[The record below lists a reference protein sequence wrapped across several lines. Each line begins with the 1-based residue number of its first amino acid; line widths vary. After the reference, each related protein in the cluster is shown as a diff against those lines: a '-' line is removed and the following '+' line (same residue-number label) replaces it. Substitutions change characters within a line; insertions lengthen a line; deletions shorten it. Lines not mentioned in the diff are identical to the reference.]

1 MSKQRRTFSA
11 EFKRE
16 AAALVLD
23 QGYSHIDACR
33 SLGVVDSALRRWV
46 KQLEAE
52 RQGVTPK
59 SKALTP
65 EQQKIQELEAR
76 INRLEREKAIFKKG
90 YRSLDVGRTRSYALI
105 DQLSE
110 QESVEV
116 VCSAFDV
123 ARSCYYVHRLR
134 RRRVDARRVAL
145 RSQVNQ
151 LFSQSRG
158 SAGSRSILGMLREE
172 GVTIG
177 RFRVRRLM
185 RELGLV
191 SKQPGSHAYK
201 QATVERPDIPN
212 RLNREFAT
220 EHPNQVWCGDITY
233 VWAQGRWH
241 YLAAVLDLH
250 TRRVIGWAFSAKPDA
265 ELVIKALDMAY
276 EQRGKPQQVLFH
288 SDRSAKPDAELVIKA
303 LDMAYEQRG
312 KPQQVLFHSDQGSQY
327 ASRLFR
333 QRLWRYR
340 MQQSMSRRGNCWDN
354 SPMER
359 LFRSLKSEWVP
370 STGYLTA
377 QEAQRDISHYLMHRY
392 NWIRPHQFNDGLP
405 PAVAEEKLNPL
416 SGMG

>member
-276 EQRGKPQQVLFH
+276 EQRGKPQQV
-288 SDRSAKPDAELVIKA
+288 R
-303 LDMAYEQRG
+303 
-312 KPQQVLFHSDQGSQY
+312 FHSDQGSQY

>member
-1 MSKQRRTFSA
+1 MSKQRRTFST

-23 QGYSHIDACR
+23 QGYSHIEACS
-33 SLGVVDSALRRWV
+33 SLGVADSALRRWI
-46 KQLEAE
+46 KQLQDEL
-52 RQGVTPK
+52 QGVTPT

-123 ARSCYYVHRLR
+123 PRSCFYTHRLR

-145 RSQVNQ
+145 RSRVNE

-158 SAGSRSILGMLREE
+158 SAGSRSILGMLRED

-212 RLNREFAT
+212 RLNREFAVQ
-220 EHPNQVWCGDITY
+220 HPNRVWCGDITY
-233 VWAQGRWH
+233 IWAQGRWH
-241 YLAAVLDLH
+241 YLAVVLDLY
-250 TRRVIGWAFSAKPDA
+250 TRRTIGWALSTKPDA
-265 ELVIKALDMAY
+265 ALVIKALDMAY
-276 EQRGKPQQVLFH
+276 EQRGKPQQV
-288 SDRSAKPDAELVIKA
+288 R
-303 LDMAYEQRG
+303 
-312 KPQQVLFHSDQGSQY
+312 FHSDQGSQY
-327 ASRLFR
+327 TSRLFR

-340 MQQSMSRRGNCWDN
+340 IEQSMSRRGNCWDN

-359 LFRSLKSEWVP
+359 LFRSLKSEWIP
-370 STGYLTA
+370 ATGYLTA
-377 QEAQRDISHYLMHRY
+377 MEAQRDISHYLMHRY
-392 NWIRPHQFNDGLP
+392 KWIRPHQHNGGLP
-405 PAVAEEKLNPL
+405 PAVAEEKLKPQ

>member
-16 AAALVLD
+16 AAALMLD

-76 INRLEREKAIFKKG
+76 INRLEREKAFIKKG

-185 RELGLV
+185 GELGLV

-250 TRRVIGWAFSAKPDA
+250 TRRVIGWAF
-265 ELVIKALDMAY
+265 
-276 EQRGKPQQVLFH
+276 
-288 SDRSAKPDAELVIKA
+288 SAKPDAELVIKA

>member
-1 MSKQRRTFSA
+1 
-11 EFKRE
+11 
-16 AAALVLD
+16 
-23 QGYSHIDACR
+23 
-33 SLGVVDSALRRWV
+33 
-46 KQLEAE
+46 
-52 RQGVTPK
+52 
-59 SKALTP
+59 
-65 EQQKIQELEAR
+65 
-76 INRLEREKAIFKKG
+76 
-90 YRSLDVGRTRSYALI
+90 
-105 DQLSE
+105 
-110 QESVEV
+110 
-116 VCSAFDV
+116 
-123 ARSCYYVHRLR
+123 
-134 RRRVDARRVAL
+134 
-145 RSQVNQ
+145 VNQ

-250 TRRVIGWAFSAKPDA
+250 TRRVIG
-265 ELVIKALDMAY
+265 
-276 EQRGKPQQVLFH
+276 
-288 SDRSAKPDAELVIKA
+288 
-303 LDMAYEQRG
+303 
-312 KPQQVLFHSDQGSQY
+312 
-327 ASRLFR
+327 
-333 QRLWRYR
+333 
-340 MQQSMSRRGNCWDN
+340 MSRRGNCWDN

>member
-191 SKQPGSHAYK
+191 CKQPGSHAYK

-276 EQRGKPQQVLFH
+276 EQRG
-288 SDRSAKPDAELVIKA
+288 R
-303 LDMAYEQRG
+303 
-312 KPQQVLFHSDQGSQY
+312 PQQVLFHSDQGSQY

>member
-16 AAALVLD
+16 AATLVLD
-23 QGYSHIDACR
+23 QGYSHVDACR

-52 RQGVTPK
+52 RRGVTPK
-59 SKALTP
+59 SKVLTP

-288 SDRSAKPDAELVIKA
+288 SD
-303 LDMAYEQRG
+303 
-312 KPQQVLFHSDQGSQY
+312 QGSQY

>member
-1 MSKQRRTFSA
+1 MSKLRRTFSA

-16 AAALVLD
+16 PAVLVLD
-23 QGYSHIDACR
+23 QGYSFIDACR

-201 QATVERPDIPN
+201 QAMVERPDIPN

-276 EQRGKPQQVLFH
+276 EQRG
-288 SDRSAKPDAELVIKA
+288 R
-303 LDMAYEQRG
+303 
-312 KPQQVLFHSDQGSQY
+312 PQQVLFHSDQGSQY

>member
-16 AAALVLD
+16 AAALMLD
-23 QGYSHIDACR
+23 QGYSHIEACR
-33 SLGVVDSALRRWV
+33 SLGVVDPALRRWV
-46 KQLEAE
+46 KQLQAE

-90 YRSLDVGRTRSYALI
+90 YRSLDVRRARSYALI

-288 SDRSAKPDAELVIKA
+288 SD
-303 LDMAYEQRG
+303 
-312 KPQQVLFHSDQGSQY
+312 QGSQY

>member
-105 DQLSE
+105 DQLIE

-151 LFSQSRG
+151 LFSQSRD

-220 EHPNQVWCGDITY
+220 AHPNQVWCGDITY

-276 EQRGKPQQVLFH
+276 EQRG
-288 SDRSAKPDAELVIKA
+288 R
-303 LDMAYEQRG
+303 
-312 KPQQVLFHSDQGSQY
+312 PQQVLFHSDQGSQY

>member
-23 QGYSHIDACR
+23 QGYSYIDACR

-46 KQLEAE
+46 NQLEAE

-288 SDRSAKPDAELVIKA
+288 SD
-303 LDMAYEQRG
+303 
-312 KPQQVLFHSDQGSQY
+312 QGSQY

-354 SPMER
+354 SAMER

-416 SGMG
+416 S

>member
-1 MSKQRRTFSA
+1 M
-11 EFKRE
+11 
-16 AAALVLD
+16 
-23 QGYSHIDACR
+23 
-33 SLGVVDSALRRWV
+33 
-46 KQLEAE
+46 
-52 RQGVTPK
+52 
-59 SKALTP
+59 
-65 EQQKIQELEAR
+65 
-76 INRLEREKAIFKKG
+76 
-90 YRSLDVGRTRSYALI
+90 
-105 DQLSE
+105 
-110 QESVEV
+110 

-201 QATVERPDIPN
+201 
-212 RLNREFAT
+212 
-220 EHPNQVWCGDITY
+220 
-233 VWAQGRWH
+233 
-241 YLAAVLDLH
+241 
-250 TRRVIGWAFSAKPDA
+250 
-265 ELVIKALDMAY
+265 
-276 EQRGKPQQVLFH
+276 
-288 SDRSAKPDAELVIKA
+288 
-303 LDMAYEQRG
+303 
-312 KPQQVLFHSDQGSQY
+312 SQY

>member
-201 QATVERPDIPN
+201 QAMVERPDIPN

-250 TRRVIGWAFSAKPDA
+250 IRRVIGWAF
-265 ELVIKALDMAY
+265 
-276 EQRGKPQQVLFH
+276 
-288 SDRSAKPDAELVIKA
+288 SAKPDAELVIKA

>member
-76 INRLEREKAIFKKG
+76 INRLERENAIFKKG
-90 YRSLDVGRTRSYALI
+90 YSSLDVGRTRSYALI

-288 SDRSAKPDAELVIKA
+288 SD
-303 LDMAYEQRG
+303 
-312 KPQQVLFHSDQGSQY
+312 QGSQY

-392 NWIRPHQFNDGLP
+392 NWISPHQFNDGLP

>member
-23 QGYSHIDACR
+23 QGYSYIDACR

-201 QATVERPDIPN
+201 QAMVERPDIPN

-276 EQRGKPQQVLFH
+276 EQRG
-288 SDRSAKPDAELVIKA
+288 R
-303 LDMAYEQRG
+303 
-312 KPQQVLFHSDQGSQY
+312 PQQVLFHSDQGSQY

>member
-23 QGYSHIDACR
+23 QGYSYIDACR

-158 SAGSRSILGMLREE
+158 SAGSRSMLGMLREE

-288 SDRSAKPDAELVIKA
+288 SD
-303 LDMAYEQRG
+303 
-312 KPQQVLFHSDQGSQY
+312 QGSQY

-354 SPMER
+354 SAMER

-416 SGMG
+416 S

>member
-23 QGYSHIDACR
+23 QGYSYIDACR

-65 EQQKIQELEAR
+65 EQQKIQKLEAR

-201 QATVERPDIPN
+201 QAMVERPDIPN

-288 SDRSAKPDAELVIKA
+288 SD
-303 LDMAYEQRG
+303 
-312 KPQQVLFHSDQGSQY
+312 QGSQY

-354 SPMER
+354 SAMER

>member
-76 INRLEREKAIFKKG
+76 INRLEREKGVIKKG

-288 SDRSAKPDAELVIKA
+288 SD
-303 LDMAYEQRG
+303 
-312 KPQQVLFHSDQGSQY
+312 QGSQY

-416 SGMG
+416 S

>member
-76 INRLEREKAIFKKG
+76 INLLEREKAIFKKG

-288 SDRSAKPDAELVIKA
+288 SD
-303 LDMAYEQRG
+303 
-312 KPQQVLFHSDQGSQY
+312 QGSQY

>member
-23 QGYSHIDACR
+23 QGYSHIEACR

-65 EQQKIQELEAR
+65 EQQKIQGLEAR

-265 ELVIKALDMAY
+265 ELVIKALNMAY
-276 EQRGKPQQVLFH
+276 EQRGKQ
-288 SDRSAKPDAELVIKA
+288 
-303 LDMAYEQRG
+303 
-312 KPQQVLFHSDQGSQY
+312 QQVLFHSDQGSQY

>member
-52 RQGVTPK
+52 RQGVTPT

-65 EQQKIQELEAR
+65 EQQKIQELDAR

-265 ELVIKALDMAY
+265 ELVIKALDMTY
-276 EQRGKPQQVLFH
+276 EQRG
-288 SDRSAKPDAELVIKA
+288 R
-303 LDMAYEQRG
+303 
-312 KPQQVLFHSDQGSQY
+312 PQQVLFHSDQGSQY